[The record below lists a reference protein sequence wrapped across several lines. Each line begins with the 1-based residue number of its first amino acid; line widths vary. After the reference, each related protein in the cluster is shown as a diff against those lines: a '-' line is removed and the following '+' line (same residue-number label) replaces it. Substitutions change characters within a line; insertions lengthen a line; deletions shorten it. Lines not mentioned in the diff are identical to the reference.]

1 MFSTLFASKR
11 NTASSK
17 SSNINSKKMFCNLLD
32 LLLAELDINLSNRSM
47 SNQLTLKENMKVVG
61 NKKSD
66 TFSDDLQSIALNQIA
81 YSKLMA
87 EKLQKTSFKKKQGKS
102 ILLHSYG
109 GGDNPLVHPV
119 EHTEQI

>member
-102 ILLHSYG
+102 ILLHS
-109 GGDNPLVHPV
+109 
-119 EHTEQI
+119 